1 LVGKSKGKR
10 LLGRPR
16 CVWKDNIETH
26 LKETGWP
33 DMDWI
38 NLAEDRK
45 KCQVVNTGSTKCRT
59 LLNDELLAYKEGPCS
74 ME

>member
-1 LVGKSKGKR
+1 MR
-10 LLGRPR
+10 A
-16 CVWKDNIETH
+16 
-26 LKETGWP
+26 
-33 DMDWI
+33 MDWI

-45 KCQVVNTGSTKCRT
+45 NRQVVNTGSTKCRT